1 MEYPSFKGKKVL
13 IMGLGLLGRGVGDA
27 RFFAEEGAEVLVTDM
42 KTEEQ
47 LKDSVQQLKD
57 FPNIRYRLGEHRLE
71 DFKGQD
77 MVVKAAG
84 VPLDSPFVEEARKN
98 DIPVEMDASL
108 LAKLAHGVI
117 FIGIT
122 GTRGKTTTTTLIYQI
137 AQRAFGKSSQKVFL
151 GGNIRGTATLP
162 LIRQLK
168 KGDIVVL
175 ELDSWQL
182 QGFGE
187 AKVSPHIAVFTNL
200 LNDHLNYYKNSV
212 ERYLEDKAQIFLHQK
227 QNDYLVAGEKVAHLL
242 TAKYFSAI
250 QNPICVGR
258 AESVPQDWDIK
269 LKGLHN
275 RENVALAIQAAKILG
290 VQYEVIKEVVEG
302 FGGVEGRLQFLKN
315 HKGISIYNDTTA
327 TTPDAT
333 IAGLKA
339 LSKDKN
345 VVLIMGGADKTLDMS
360 ELMKF
365 IPLAAKASFV
375 LPGTGTEKNKG
386 AIQGLEKEGVPVT
399 FCAGLKDAFD
409 GAMSVAR
416 PGDVVLFSPAFA
428 SFGLFKNEYDR
439 GDQFAALVS
448 ALS

>member
-13 IMGLGLLGRGVGDA
+13 IMGLGLLGRGLGDA
-27 RFFAEEGAEVLVTDM
+27 RFFAEEGAEVLVTDL

-47 LKDSVQQLKD
+47 LKDSLEQLKG
-57 FPNIRYRLGEHRLE
+57 FPSIRYRLGGHQLE

-77 MVVKAAG
+77 MVIKAAG
-84 VPLDSPFVEEARKN
+84 VPLDSPYIEEARKN
-98 DIPVEMDASL
+98 GIPIEMDASL
-108 LAKLAHGVI
+108 LAKLAKGVI

-122 GTRGKTTTTTLIYQI
+122 GTRGKTTTTALIYQI
-137 AQRAFGKSSQKVFL
+137 AQRAFGKSAQKVFL

-168 KGDIVVL
+168 AGDIVVL

-187 AKVSPHIAVFTNL
+187 AKISPHIAVFTNL

-227 QNDYLVAGEKVAHLL
+227 QNDYLVAGKKVAHLL

-250 QNPICVGR
+250 QNPMCVGH
-258 AESVPQDWDIK
+258 AEAVPQDWDIK

-275 RENVALAIQAAKILG
+275 RENIALAIQAAKILG
-290 VQYEVIKEVVEG
+290 VDYEVIKEVVEG
-302 FGGVEGRLQFLKN
+302 FAGVEGRLQFLKN

-365 IPLAAKASFV
+365 IPLAAKSVFV
-375 LPGTGTEKNKG
+375 LPGTGTEKNKA
-386 AIQGLEKEGVPVT
+386 AIQDLEKNGVPVT
-399 FCAGLKDAFD
+399 FSASLKDAFD
-409 GAMSVAR
+409 AAISASR
-416 PGDVVLFSPAFA
+416 PGDVLLFSPAFA

-439 GDQFAALVS
+439 GDQFAALAT
-448 ALS
+448 AL